1 MANPNETTPNTE
13 SAKVEVAK
21 LDLPSVESPSI
32 SPADLVTAPVSEP
45 VPETAP
51 VMATVVE
58 TTQAPAAEPAAAPIA
73 EPAAETGIQ
82 IIWPTFNIPKLRP
95 RQKRHALLAA
105 SVTLAA
111 ALGAV
116 VGAVASGGFSKP
128 APQMNVATIE
138 DRKALEQ
145 SIAKLTSQV
154 TTLKTSL
161 ETVNKTAHAQIA
173 KISERADRI
182 ERNASAELVTGS
194 ISAPQTVPAAATPI
208 PTPRPAPRIAA
219 PEIAPPMR
227 QQIVQ
232 DWAIREARDGYVY
245 VQGHGGDVFQVVP
258 GAPLPG
264 LGPVE
269 SIRRQDGRWVVT
281 TPKGIIVS
289 MRDRRYF
296 E

>member
-1 MANPNETTPNTE
+1 MANPNETTPE

-32 SPADLVTAPVSEP
+32 SPADLVTVSEP
-45 VPETAP
+45 APETAP
-51 VMATVVE
+51 VMTAVAE
-58 TTQAPAAEPAAAPIA
+58 TTQAAEPAAT
-73 EPAAETGIQ
+73 PAAEPIVAVTPAA
-82 IIWPTFNIPKLRP
+82 WPSWNPIALRP
-95 RQKRHALLAA
+95 RHKRHALMAA
-105 SVTLAA
+105 SVAVA
-111 ALGAV
+111 GAV
-116 VGAVASGGFSKP
+116 GVIAGVAASGTFSTPAP
-128 APQMNVATIE
+128 APQVNTATAD
-138 DRKALEQ
+138 DRKAMEQ
-145 SIAKLTSQV
+145 SIAKLAKEV
-154 TTLKTSL
+154 TTLKASL
-161 ETVNKTAHAQIA
+161 DATNKTAHAQIA

-182 ERNASAELVTGS
+182 ERNVSAELITGS
-194 ISAPQTVPAAATPI
+194 ISAPQTVPASVPV